1 MKQQQQQVVSN
12 GDHRMGDNHQQYHHQ
27 HYSTNNNNST
37 NRTNIAPPPVTT
49 PQQRPYDTLGPP
61 SDPVEFPRPQL
72 VRGRRDTVLCYNPM
86 TDEHEVLEQVLFRD
100 CLIGRSSAPPPVR
113 HNNRSSSNAS
123 STSGSTSRNNN
134 NNTNINNNNSNCHD
148 AVTRAYW
155 PIPYKAKIQTIMGH
169 VEYVARLVVV
179 SMLC

>member
-49 PQQRPYDTLGPP
+49 PQQQQRPYDTLGPP

-100 CLIGRSSAPPPVR
+100 CLIGRSVPPPVR
-113 HNNRSSSNAS
+113 QNNRSSSNAS
-123 STSGSTSRNNN
+123 STSGSYSRNHNN
-134 NNTNINNNNSNCHD
+134 NCHD

>member
-1 MKQQQQQVVSN
+1 
-12 GDHRMGDNHQQYHHQ
+12 MGDNHQQYHHQ

-49 PQQRPYDTLGPP
+49 PQQHQRPYDTLGPP

-100 CLIGRSSAPPPVR
+100 CLIGRSSAPPPAVR

>member
-1 MKQQQQQVVSN
+1 
-12 GDHRMGDNHQQYHHQ
+12 
-27 HYSTNNNNST
+27 
-37 NRTNIAPPPVTT
+37 
-49 PQQRPYDTLGPP
+49 
-61 SDPVEFPRPQL
+61 
-72 VRGRRDTVLCYNPM
+72 M

-100 CLIGRSSAPPPVR
+100 CLIGRSSAPPPAVR

-134 NNTNINNNNSNCHD
+134 NNNNNINNTNSNCHD